1 MIELARFTAIT
12 GISFVINMLLVL
24 VRSKVLALMLEPE
37 GVGIL
42 AQVNSLE
49 ALLSAFATA
58 GIGYGITHIISR
70 KLKDEDAERGISDT
84 IRTGIILALLGSAA
98 LAILL
103 VIISKSL
110 SSILLGSGVYGILF
124 ALLALALPFKFLA
137 SVNNAGLQG
146 LKAIAPLARVRIL
159 TAVLGILCVVPL
171 VYYLGLSG
179 AVVGITSWA
188 AVASLT
194 SWYYLR
200 RERDAHGIISSGRFD
215 SETSAAAL
223 RFSLAN
229 LIILLLNNLALI
241 TIRTQLIHQY
251 GASANGYYQV
261 VWAMSSQYL
270 ILVSISLW
278 SYSFPHLTEL
288 VGQSAL
294 FKLEMKRILRLGLLL
309 IGPMAYVIIVG
320 RNFIVKILYSSAF
333 FPSIEL
339 IPIQVWGDLFRLVIW
354 WFELP
359 LMAQGKLR
367 WIVAI
372 EVGRNVTH
380 LLLSSIL
387 LPYLGIK
394 GISISYSLT
403 NLVVAAVV
411 LLLLN
416 KHEAYSLGKSNVL
429 LFGRVFILLAV
440 GMVLPTNRLSG
451 SILAIIV
458 LILWTQ
464 WVLNRNERV
473 FLVKFARKAFDS
485 ITR

>member
-1 MIELARFTAIT
+1 M
-12 GISFVINMLLVL
+12 VLVL
-24 VRSKVLALMLEPE
+24 VRSKILAILLKPE

-70 KLKDEDAERGISDT
+70 KLKDEDAERGISNT
-84 IRTGIILALLGSAA
+84 LKTGIILALLVSAV
-98 LAILL
+98 LAILMV
-103 VIISKSL
+103 VISNSL
-110 SSILLGSGVYGILF
+110 SLVLLGSGIYGILF

-146 LKAIAPLARVRIL
+146 LKSIGSLAIARIL
-159 TAVLGILCVVPL
+159 TAVLGILCVLPL
-171 VYYLGLSG
+171 VYYLGLPG
-179 AVVGITSWA
+179 AVLGVAAWA

-194 SWYYLR
+194 SWFYLR
-200 RERDAHGIISSGRFD
+200 RERTALDFTSSGRFD
-215 SETSAAAL
+215 SETSTAVL

-229 LIILLLNNLALI
+229 LIILLLSNLALI
-241 TIRTQLIHQY
+241 AIRTQLIHQY
-251 GASANGYYQV
+251 GPSANGYYQV

-288 VGQSAL
+288 VGQSAK

-309 IGPMAYVIIVG
+309 IGPMAFVIIVG
-320 RNFIVKILYSSAF
+320 RNVIVEFLYSPAF
-333 FPSIEL
+333 FPSVEL

-367 WIVAI
+367 WVVVI
-372 EVGRNVTH
+372 EAGRNVAH
-380 LLLSSIL
+380 LLLSSIF
-387 LPYLGIK
+387 LPHLGIK
-394 GISISYSLT
+394 GISISYTLA
-403 NLVVAAVV
+403 NLLVAVTI

-416 KHEAYSLGKSNVL
+416 KHEEYSLGTSNSL
-429 LFGRVFILLAV
+429 LFGRVLLLLTAACILPA
-440 GMVLPTNRLSG
+440 NRLMG
-451 SILAIIV
+451 SILGMIV
-458 LILWTQ
+458 LILWAV
-464 WVLNRNERV
+464 WVLNKKER
-473 FLVKFARKAFDS
+473 
-485 ITR
+485 

>member
-1 MIELARFTAIT
+1 
-12 GISFVINMLLVL
+12 LLV
-24 VRSKVLALMLEPE
+24 S
-37 GVGIL
+37 GV
-42 AQVNSLE
+42 
-49 ALLSAFATA
+49 
-58 GIGYGITHIISR
+58 
-70 KLKDEDAERGISDT
+70 
-84 IRTGIILALLGSAA
+84 

-103 VIISKSL
+103 VILSESL

-146 LKAIAPLARVRIL
+146 LKAIAPLAIARIL

-179 AVVGITSWA
+179 AVVGIASWA

-194 SWYYLR
+194 AWFFLR
-200 RERDAHGIISSGRFD
+200 RERDARGITSRGRFD
-215 SETSAAAL
+215 SETSAAVL

-288 VGQSAL
+288 VGRSTL

-320 RNFIVKILYSSAF
+320 RNFIVELLYSSAF
-333 FPSIEL
+333 FPSVEL

-367 WIVAI
+367 WVVTI
-372 EVGRNVTH
+372 EAGRNVAH

-387 LPYLGIK
+387 LPHLGIK
-394 GISISYSLT
+394 GISISYTLT
-403 NLVVAAVV
+403 NLLVAAAVF
-411 LLLLN
+411 LLLY
-416 KHEAYSLGKSNVL
+416 KHEEYSLGASNVL
-429 LFGRVFILLAV
+429 LFGRVLLLLAISLF
-440 GMVLPTNRLSG
+440 LPVNRLSW
-451 SILAIIV
+451 SILDTMV
-458 LILWTQ
+458 LILWTV
-464 WVLNRNERV
+464 WVLNRREREFFV
-473 FLVKFARKAFDS
+473 EFARKAFDS
-485 ITR
+485 IAR